1 MQNPDFFNGDSFLVE
16 FITIH
21 KSKVEIYLIIYEFK
35 LVLIKKFT
43 SLFRAELENHE
54 RDFNLKSFLLL

>member
-21 KSKVEIYLIIYEFK
+21 NSKVEIYLIIYDFK

-43 SLFRAELENHE
+43 THFIAELETYQ
-54 RDFNLKSFLLL
+54 RDFHL